1 VVNANCSQNDACE
14 QTMGNLIHKTHHGLD
29 LGQMHHSPSYNIYLY
44 LTMGLHE
51 SGKRNPKNIKRE
63 FQNFQFVKLW
73 LLHLYGVVIFI

>member
-1 VVNANCSQNDACE
+1 MVNANCSQNDACE

-51 SGKRNPKNIKRE
+51 FSICQVVTFAPLWSRNFYIKFLFEE
-63 FQNFQFVKLW
+63 FLIEKL
-73 LLHLYGVVIFI
+73 